1 MAEMRR
7 VQKTGGSTLIISLPK
22 KWTQANSISNGD
34 VLSLIP
40 GERDTLIIDPH
51 FSEKEKGRI
60 KKLTTNGESPEH
72 FFRRL
77 IGVYINGF
85 DDVVISAGSTMNPE
99 TRSSIR
105 QFTRMVIGPEITEED
120 INTVILKD
128 LSVSEGFGMK
138 SVVRRIYR
146 ICYSMLHDALMA
158 LREGNVVIAKDV
170 VSRDSEVDRLFWLL
184 SKQYNLMLK
193 KPRLQMDEP
202 TVEESLNYYLTGRVM
217 ERIADH
223 ARNISRH
230 LISVRENRKS
240 YAFTKKVL
248 GHFSR
253 TGDLALGM
261 VEHSFQSFLKGDV
274 ALANRT
280 IDRTDELKTHYN
292 EGISEISGT
301 KPDVAVSIAGV
312 MDSMKRAGMYASDIA
327 EIAIN
332 NQERN

>member
-1 MAEMRR
+1 MAELRR
-7 VQKTGGSTLIISLPK
+7 VQKTGGSTLIVSLPK

-51 FSEKEKGRI
+51 FSEREEERK
-60 KKLTTNGESPEH
+60 KKLVANKENPEH

-77 IGVYINGF
+77 IGVYINGYH
-85 DDVVISAGSTMNPE
+85 DVEISAGSTMNHD
-99 TRSSIR
+99 TRSAIR

-120 INTVILKD
+120 INSVILKD

-158 LREGNVVIAKDV
+158 LREGNIEIAKDV

-184 SKQYNLMLK
+184 SKQFNLMLK
-193 KPRLQMDEP
+193 KPRYMKDEP
-202 TVEESLNYYLTGRVM
+202 TVEESLNYYLTGRVL

-230 LISVRENRKS
+230 ILGVRENRKN
-240 YAFTKKVL
+240 YVFTAKVL
-248 GHFSR
+248 DHFSK
-253 TGDLALGM
+253 TGEIALGM

-274 ALANRT
+274 PLANTT
-280 IDRTDELKTHYN
+280 IDMTDELKVSYN
-292 EGISEISGT
+292 DGISETSGT
-301 KPDVAVSIAGV
+301 KPDVAIAIAGV
-312 MDSMKRAGMYASDIA
+312 MDSIKRTGMYASDIA

-332 NQERN
+332 NEER